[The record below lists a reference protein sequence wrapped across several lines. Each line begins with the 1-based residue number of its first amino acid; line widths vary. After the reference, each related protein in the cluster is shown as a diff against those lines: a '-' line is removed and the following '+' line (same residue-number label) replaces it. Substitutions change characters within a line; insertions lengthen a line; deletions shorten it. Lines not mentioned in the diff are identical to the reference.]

1 MQPTDKKSELLR
13 AFLGTLPVDV
23 ATRLAKAIEI
33 DRQLDGKALPH
44 DMILDG
50 LRPVLRRAE
59 TGGRTPTPLRLF
71 CRPFEDLLY
80 SGPHKEKQKGRIMR
94 SSVVPAW
101 NWLTHKVLPAEC
113 KAFVGDVRALVLSRK
128 HDEALERA
136 RGFWPLA
143 GDALRAAIENTP
155 GDARAALGS
164 DVAVEDVREIALL
177 LAAGSAMTAV
187 QSLMPKRTPAM
198 NEEMLWELRRIYD
211 GVVET
216 VVDAAPFVAV
226 VAMRRLARPWEALK
240 LALNI
245 TRQTQDTLI
254 SSTDMGLVGDL
265 LFADLEDHRA
275 ILMSAKHPN
284 FDLETLMTN
293 LTGFTNISSAIVK
306 EIEILRKGKWGQ
318 RLLKDRAAVGSVMDG
333 FMERAP
339 KEIAAALPTHKTGF
353 TGGPRVPD
361 FTKHVDPERSERAL
375 RYARLLVGSKVL
387 AAPGS
392 FGAKH
397 QDAMDE
403 ATQTLRR
410 YNEDVVKE
418 MRTAE
423 GARRE
428 IVEQQFQLSVDLT
441 RLLFSEEEA
450 ELMRRRGKAA
460 TTPAAA

>member
-1 MQPTDKKSELLR
+1 MTPADKKSELLR
-13 AFLGTLPVDV
+13 SFLGTLPVEV
-23 ATRLAKAIEI
+23 AQKLAKAIEM
-33 DRQLDGKALPH
+33 DRQLDGSALPH
-44 DMILDG
+44 DMILEG

-59 TGGRTPTPLRLF
+59 ACGRTPTPLRLF

-101 NWLTHKVLPAEC
+101 NWLNQKLLPSEC
-113 KAFVGDVRALVLSRK
+113 KGFVTEVRALVLSRK
-128 HDEALERA
+128 IDEALERA
-136 RGFWPLA
+136 RAFWPVA
-143 GDALRAAIENTP
+143 GEALRTAIEKRP
-155 GDARAALGS
+155 HDAHTALGG
-164 DVAVEDVREIALL
+164 DIAVEDAREISLL
-177 LAAGSAMTAV
+177 LSAGSAMTAV
-187 QSLMPKRTPAM
+187 QSLMPKRTSAM
-198 NEEMLWELRRIYD
+198 TEEILWELRKIYD
-211 GVVET
+211 GVVES

-226 VAMRRLARPWEALK
+226 VAMRRLAKPWEALK

-265 LFADLEDHRA
+265 LFADLEDYRA
-275 ILMSAKHPN
+275 VVMLAKHPN
-284 FDLETLMTN
+284 FDLDTLMTN
-293 LTGFTNISSAIVK
+293 LAGFTNISSAIVK

-361 FTKHVDPERSERAL
+361 FNKPVDPERSERAL
-375 RYARLLVGSKVL
+375 RYARLLVGSRVL

-423 GARRE
+423 GPRRE
-428 IVEQQFQLSVDLT
+428 IVEQQFQLSVELT

-460 TTPAAA
+460 STPAAA